1 MVPEKALK
9 LFISKYFSQLL
20 LAAVLFILCLV
31 LSFKTPYF
39 FTWAN
44 CYNILDQTS
53 VDIILALGMVFVI
66 SSGGIDLSI
75 GSTMAF
81 TGIIMAFAMKA
92 GISVAGA
99 LAFGLPVGILM
110 GAGSGLLISGLNLSP
125 LVITLGFMS
134 MGRGMALI
142 LTKSSPIFGFP
153 NAFKFLG
160 SGHIGPI
167 NAPILMAAILVII
180 SCVLLNM
187 TKWGYYALALGG
199 NDEAVRRA
207 GISVWKYRTSIYI
220 FCGLMAAI
228 AGMIT
233 VARLNSAD
241 PLAGWM
247 VETDAIAAV
256 VLGGASLHGGR
267 GSILGTVLA
276 CLVLGTLDNGLILLA
291 IPSYYQKLLCGVIII
306 LALVSTELR
315 SRKEIQNLG

>member
-1 MVPEKALK
+1 MKH
-9 LFISKYFSQLL
+9 FIEKYFSQLL
-20 LAAVLFILCLV
+20 LTAVLLILVIV
-31 LSFKTPYF
+31 LSCKTPYF

-53 VDIILALGMVFVI
+53 IDIILALGMAFVI

-81 TGIIMAFAMKA
+81 SGIVMAFAMKA
-92 GISVAGA
+92 GIPVWGS
-99 LAFGLPVGILM
+99 LAMGLPVGILV
-110 GAGSGLLISGLNLSP
+110 GACNGLLITGLNLSP

-134 MGRGMALI
+134 IGRGMALI

-153 NAFKFLG
+153 NTFKFLG

-167 NAPILMAAILVII
+167 NFPILLAAILVVI
-180 SCVLLNM
+180 SWVLLNM

-207 GISVWKYRTSIYI
+207 GVSVWQYRTSIYI
-220 FCGLMAAI
+220 FCGLLAAI

-233 VARLNSAD
+233 IARLNSAD

-256 VLGGASLHGGR
+256 VLGGASLNGGK
-267 GSILGTVLA
+267 GSIAGTVLA

-291 IPSYYQKLLCGVIII
+291 IPSYYQKLLCGIVII
-306 LALVSTELR
+306 LALVFTELR
-315 SRKEIQNLG
+315 NRKESISVS

>member
-1 MVPEKALK
+1 MEEKTLK
-9 LFISKYFSQLL
+9 HFISKYYSQLL
-20 LAAVLFILCLV
+20 LTAVLLILGIV
-31 LSFKTPYF
+31 LSCKTPYF
-39 FTWAN
+39 LTWAN

-53 VDIILALGMVFVI
+53 IDIILALGMVFVI
-66 SSGGIDLSI
+66 SSAGIDLSI

-81 TGIIMAFAMKA
+81 SGIIMAFAMKA
-92 GISVAGA
+92 GIPVWGSLA
-99 LAFGLPVGILM
+99 LGLPIGILM
-110 GAGSGLLISGLNLSP
+110 GACIGLLVSGLNLNP

-134 MGRGMALI
+134 IGRGMALI

-167 NAPILMAAILVII
+167 NFPILMALILVIL
-180 SCVLLNM
+180 SCALLNV

-233 VARLNSAD
+233 IARLNCAD

-256 VLGGASLHGGR
+256 VLGGASLSGGK
-267 GSILGTVLA
+267 GSILGTILA

-291 IPSYYQKLLCGVIII
+291 IPSYYQKLLCGIIII

-315 SRKEIQNLG
+315 SRKEPKSVG

>member
-1 MVPEKALK
+1 MRENALK
-9 LFISKYFSQLL
+9 HFLTKNFAQLL
-20 LAAVLFILCLV
+20 LTLVLLILCIV
-31 LSFKTPYF
+31 LACKTSYF

-44 CYNILDQTS
+44 CYNILDQSS

-81 TGIIMAFAMKA
+81 SGIIMAFAMKS
-92 GISVAGA
+92 GIPVWGSLA
-99 LAFGLPVGILM
+99 LGLPVGILM
-110 GAGSGLLISGLNLSP
+110 GACSGLLISGLSLSP

-134 MGRGMALI
+134 IGRGMALI

-153 NAFKFLG
+153 NSFKFLG
-160 SGHIGPI
+160 SGQIGPI
-167 NAPILMAAILVII
+167 NSPILMAAILVAI
-180 SCVLLNM
+180 SSVLLNT

-207 GISVWKYRTSIYI
+207 GVSVWKYRTSIYI

-256 VLGGASLHGGR
+256 VLGGASLSGGK

-291 IPSYYQKLLCGVIII
+291 IPSYYQKLLCGIIII
-306 LALVSTELR
+306 LALISTELR
-315 SRKEIQNLG
+315 SRKEPKSIS

>member
-1 MVPEKALK
+1 MKEKILNS
-9 LFISKYFSQLL
+9 ISKHFSQILL
-20 LAAVLFILCLV
+20 TAVLLILCIT

-39 FTWAN
+39 LTWAN
-44 CYNILDQTS
+44 FYNIFDQTS
-53 VDIILALGMVFVI
+53 VDIILALGMAFVI

-75 GSTMAF
+75 GSTMALS
-81 TGIIMAFAMKA
+81 GIIMAFAMETGMPVWA
-92 GISVAGA
+92 SLA
-99 LAFGLPVGILM
+99 LGLPVGIII
-110 GAGSGLLISGLNLSP
+110 GACNGLLISRLNLSP

-134 MGRGMALI
+134 IGRGLALI

-167 NAPILMAAILVII
+167 NFPILMAAILVII
-180 SCVLLNM
+180 SWVLLNK

-220 FCGLMAAI
+220 FCGLLAAI

-233 VARLNSAD
+233 IARLNCAD
-241 PLAGWM
+241 PLSGWM
-247 VETDAIAAV
+247 VEIDAIAAV
-256 VLGGASLHGGR
+256 VLGGASLSGGKS
-267 GSILGTVLA
+267 SIVGTILA

-291 IPSYYQKLLCGVIII
+291 IPSYYQKLLCGIIII
-306 LALVSTELR
+306 LALIFTELR
-315 SRKEIQNLG
+315 SRKEPQNAS